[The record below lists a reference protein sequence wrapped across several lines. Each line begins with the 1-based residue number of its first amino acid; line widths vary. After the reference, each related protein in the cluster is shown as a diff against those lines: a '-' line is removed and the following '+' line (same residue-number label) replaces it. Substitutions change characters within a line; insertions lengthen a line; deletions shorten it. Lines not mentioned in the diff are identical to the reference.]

1 MTMNSLADNAAPF
14 RRLDYIK
21 ITVFGFALTALWNSL
36 HSIILPLRLLDF
48 VDESTKNTY
57 LGFLTFVGLVLAMLV
72 QPIAGTVSDQSNF
85 RWGRRRPF
93 ILLGTIATIMLLP
106 GISLAESSIVL
117 FFFYCLLQISTNA
130 AQGPF
135 QAFIPDHVPEKKRG
149 LASGVKSMMEIIG
162 GITVVRLIGYF
173 MSRYSPGQG
182 TLWLWLALG
191 TLAAVLTVVMLA
203 TVLAVKEKP
212 VSTVSRI
219 TFMSTITR
227 GFKIDVRAKPEFIY
241 FLVSRLLIFMALA
254 TLQTFALYFL
264 RDVIRVDN
272 PATATANLVV
282 AIGIGMLAVVYPA
295 GILADRLGRR
305 PVIMVSGLLG
315 ACGVLVLLFATSY
328 TIVLGGGAIIGIATG
343 GFVSANWALATDLVN
358 KGEEAKYL
366 GLTNLAT
373 AGGSALARLIGPAI
387 DLFNVSRPGMGY
399 QIMLVTCFA
408 YFVIGSLLVLKI
420 KKRN

>member
-149 LASGVKSMMEIIG
+149 LASGVKSLMEIIG